1 MFEVARIASN
11 PRKPQPSLGL
21 VKPHAPPRGR
31 SILALIE
38 STSGD
43 SDIEMELATIKKK
56 AKHQQTRQAS
66 KTKKLSTERSRL
78 CRQRQKMYAENLEA
92 TVRAL
97 RFELQ
102 DLQMLRDLRRE
113 QVFATRS
120 SPAGSL
126 TKIINEYCNVF
137 RHGMVSEPAPNA
149 SESVLKKRALTL
161 TNELTPEAQR
171 EFMNSVMDPQ
181 VEVFDWCG
189 RSAFGPQPLLNG
201 WEAFALWHSSLVFE
215 VDVIEA
221 VDAAET
227 PAVRTQGRLRVRVSE
242 QTIQYLFPHVA
253 NNEQLRNRLIGQEIV
268 YSLRDTFY
276 FSEECRVVKYNV
288 DIDFIGGLHAVIGNY
303 SDVLQLVKPA
313 DHPPLDDLAIR
324 PAHSDPVSSDSPRSR
339 LDVQYLLS

>member
-1 MFEVARIASN
+1 MFQVARITSDF
-11 PRKPQPSLGL
+11 RKPQTSFEL

-31 SILALIE
+31 SALAPIKA
-38 STSGD
+38 TSGD
-43 SDIEMELATIKKK
+43 SDIELELTTVKKK
-56 AKHQQTRQAS
+56 AKHQQIRQAS

-78 CRQRQKMYAENLEA
+78 CRQRQKMYAENLET

-97 RFELQ
+97 QFELQ

-113 QVFATRS
+113 QIFATRS

-126 TKIINEYCNVF
+126 TKIINEYCTVF
-137 RHGMVSEPAPNA
+137 RYGMASETAPNA
-149 SESVLKKRALTL
+149 SGSMLKKRALTL
-161 TNELTPEAQR
+161 TNELTPAAQR

-181 VEVFDWCG
+181 VEVFDWCAAAE
-189 RSAFGPQPLLNG
+189 RM
-201 WEAFALWHSSLVFE
+201 EAFALWHSSLVFE
-215 VDVIEA
+215 VDFIEA
-221 VDAAET
+221 VNAEEAL
-227 PAVRTQGRLRVRVSE
+227 AVRTQGRLRVRVSE
-242 QTIQYLFPHVA
+242 QTIQYLFPHIA
-253 NNEQLRNRLIGQEIV
+253 NSEQLRNRLIGQEVV

-313 DHPPLDDLAIR
+313 DQPPLDDLAIR
-324 PAHSDPVSSDSPRSR
+324 PPHSDPVSSDSPRSR